1 MAIKDEVKSHG
12 ISALVLTWLP
22 LIPVF
27 MFIGKP
33 LIVDAL
39 AEDLTSSVQQQIAPV
54 KSAFIT
60 LIDREIRD
68 LTFQVSK
75 MEFAKVNDEEWNA
88 FNEQELT
95 NLKLALSEAKEA
107 KQELKGEV

>member
-1 MAIKDEVKSHG
+1 MATKEQLKNHG
-12 ISALVLTWLP
+12 ISSLVLTWLP
-22 LIPVF
+22 LIPIF
-27 MFIGKP
+27 FFIAKP

-39 AEDLTSSVQQQIAPV
+39 AEDLTSSVQQQVAPI
-54 KSAFIT
+54 KGAFIT

-75 MEFAKVNDEEWNA
+75 MEFAKENDEEWNA

-95 NLKLALSEAKEA
+95 NLKLALAEAKEA
-107 KQELKGEV
+107 KEELKGET